1 MKKSGPPLP
10 NRRFPGYENVYI
22 DNGNGKI
29 RWKKFPQFYLDTSG
43 IVKPIVTS
51 PAKSSEDLKLAK
63 VKLLRQSSSGPF
75 RSEPLIN
82 DYEQIQ
88 TIPVHGILPTE
99 RLFAESDDVTFQ
111 KINRIQDSDF
121 NLYFPIAF
129 ESPFIILLRSILD
142 LTWVSHILYEFNSM
156 IHTV

>member
-1 MKKSGPPLP
+1 MVMKKSDG
-10 NRRFPGYENVYI
+10 
-22 DNGNGKI
+22 
-29 RWKKFPQFYLDTSG
+29 KKFPQFYLDTSG

-121 NLYFPIAF
+121 NVYFPIAF

-142 LTWVSHILYEFNSM
+142 FNMGRTHSVRIKQYDSYCM
-156 IHTV
+156 NYMD

>member
-1 MKKSGPPLP
+1 MVMVKSDG
-10 NRRFPGYENVYI
+10 E
-22 DNGNGKI
+22 
-29 RWKKFPQFYLDTSG
+29 KFPQFYLDTSG

-142 LTWVSHILYEFNSM
+142 LIWIAHILYESNSM
-156 IHTV
+156 NHTR

>member
-1 MKKSGPPLP
+1 M
-10 NRRFPGYENVYI
+10 
-22 DNGNGKI
+22 
-29 RWKKFPQFYLDTSG
+29 
-43 IVKPIVTS
+43 KPIVTS

-82 DYEQIQ
+82 DYEQMQ

-121 NLYFPIAF
+121 NVYFPIAF

-142 LTWVSHILYEFNSM
+142 FNMGRTHSVR
-156 IHTV
+156 IKQYDSVETV